1 MRIAVDVGYGWTK
14 ALSED
19 GRKVSFPSVV
29 ARAIADTTGGLFS
42 ALPYEVKINGANWFV
57 GERAKQCVS
66 CLTLPG
72 QSRKNGE
79 VHDILLL
86 AAAYLVG
93 AGEGGDK
100 PELAVGLP
108 LAFFKAQR
116 DWLAEH
122 VQALAAWVG
131 TNGTEKHI
139 AFSRVEV
146 FPQGAGILALCDD
159 LPARGYVLLVDVGT
173 YTTEFLLFE
182 SRLVD
187 GRARYIP
194 IPDGC
199 SSIEVGVHAVHQS
212 LAMAWREKT
221 GVPLPGRMAEEVA
234 TAAAKGE
241 TILHAGRTVDLSKQ
255 YRDAVKQTAQAI
267 EAGIKSVLQD
277 RAEFVAKTVLAGG
290 GAHMFGSHLRLAFP
304 CAETLLDPVFGNARG
319 YLRLMQ
325 D

>member
-1 MRIAVDVGYGWTK
+1 LRISVDVGYGWTK

-19 GRKVSFPSVV
+19 GRKVSFPSAV
-29 ARAIADTTGGLFS
+29 ARAITDTTAGLFPS
-42 ALPYEVKINGANWFV
+42 LPYEVKINGSGWFV

-86 AAAYLVG
+86 TAVYLAG
-93 AGEGGDK
+93 AGENGDK

-108 LAFFKAQR
+108 LAYFKSQR

-122 VQALAAWVG
+122 VRVLNAWVG
-131 TNGTEKHI
+131 TNGTEKHV
-139 AFSRVEV
+139 AFSKVEV

-159 LPARGYVLLVDVGT
+159 LPTRGNMLLVDTGT

-182 SRLVD
+182 ARQVD
-187 GRARYIP
+187 GRVRYIP
-194 IPDGC
+194 IPDAC
-199 SSIEVGVHAVHQS
+199 SSIEVGVHAVHQA
-212 LAMAWREKT
+212 LAIAWREKT
-221 GVPLPGRMAEEVA
+221 GTPLPDRMVEEVA
-234 TAAAKGE
+234 QAAAKGN
-241 TILHAGRTVDLSKQ
+241 TIPHAGKQVDLSKHYQ
-255 YRDAVKQTAQAI
+255 IAVKQAASAI
-267 EAGIKSVLQD
+267 EAGIKAVLQG
-277 RAEFVAKTVLAGG
+277 RADFVAKTVLAGG
-290 GAHMFGSHLRLAFP
+290 GAHVFGSHLRLVFP
-304 CAETLLDPVFGNARG
+304 CAETLPDPVFGNARG

>member
-1 MRIAVDVGYGWTK
+1 MRVAVDVGYGWTK

-19 GRKVSFPSVV
+19 GRKVSFPSAVS
-29 ARAIADTTGGLFS
+29 RAITDTTGGLFIS
-42 ALPYEVKINGANWFV
+42 LPHEVKINGANWFV

-86 AAAYLVG
+86 TASYLAG
-93 AGEGGDK
+93 AGENGDK

-108 LAFFKAQR
+108 LAYFKSQR

-122 VQALAAWVG
+122 VQGLNAWVG
-131 TNGTEKHI
+131 VNGTERHI
-139 AFSRVEV
+139 SFTHAEV
-146 FPQGAGILALCDD
+146 FPQGAGILALCTD
-159 LPARGYVLLVDVGT
+159 LPTRGYILLIDVGT

-182 SRLVD
+182 VRQVD
-187 GRARYIP
+187 GRVRYIP
-194 IPDGC
+194 IPDAC
-199 SSIEVGVHAVHQS
+199 SSIEVGVHTVHQA
-212 LAMAWREKT
+212 LAISWREKA
-221 GVPLPGRMAEEVA
+221 GVPLPDRMVEEVA
-234 TAAAKGE
+234 QAAAKGE
-241 TILHAGRTVDLSKQ
+241 PVLHAGRTVDLTKQ
-255 YRDAVKQTAQAI
+255 YHAAVKQTATAI

-290 GAHMFGSHLRLAFP
+290 GAHVFGSHLRMAFP
-304 CAETLLDPVFGNARG
+304 NSETLPDPVYGNAKG

-325 D
+325 N